1 VTATADLLDKHPD
14 AAVCALALRQFG
26 GIAAFDGP
34 VATVRC
40 LEDNVPLNET

>member
-14 AAVCALALRQFG
+14 AAVCALALSQFG

>member
-1 VTATADLLDKHPD
+1 MTATADLLDKHPD
-14 AAVCALALRQFG
+14 AAVCALALSQFG

-40 LEDNVPLNET
+40 LEDNLLMNET